1 MREGETE
8 GGMVEETQGRR
19 TLSARGGG
27 EERRGERDKRREG
40 EGGREGGRERQ
51 SGSQAEALAIRDGAD
66 GGGRAERRGVGR
78 DAREEAGGGRRQRVR
93 EGGGGGGERE
103 RERKRERECVC
114 VCVSGSPTEA
124 LAAREGQ
131 RQSERAL
138 SEMPDNT
145 QGRRHFKTE
154 KSCQWGLSEM
164 PEISHA
170 FLMHF

>member
-78 DAREEAGGGRRQRVR
+78 DAREEAGGGRRQR
-93 EGGGGGGERE
+93 ERE
-103 RERKRERECVC
+103 RE
-114 VCVSGSPTEA
+114 SGSPIEA

-138 SEMPDNT
+138 SEMPDKT